1 MANRELRILASE
13 IVPCDEKIKY
23 YSIDFPKSWFEKL
36 SDIYK
41 VIKCRDKVTLPV
53 NSLKESLEAL
63 PLGIIEVNPIYY
75 SDKKYYKPWIMATY
89 AIDSQVIL
97 NVVKSWCSIEFITKE
112 DIEEDLIEKVSAI
125 LDEFKNEDIIINEKY
140 LDLSETNVYEN
151 GTANPNSVIYSV
163 LSNYIAQTIAEN
175 QENIVIGDE
184 AFSFVRYKNKLISV
198 PVKEYKNCYYSINIT
213 FTVKTIIGYSKPILL
228 IDTGVSRWANGKF
241 AESIGWKNKT
251 RVLIRYNDGG
261 NKGKFNGFT
270 LGCDAIKRDFKEK
283 KYKWADEVKEILEDA
298 TLAYLPELNEVIEKS
313 TDYIGRNEKYTLFIT
328 YNNDNNSKFNHSVK
342 KGMSMNEKYQVCK
355 QITEK
360 FKFLQPI
367 VQNEFKTVS
376 RRYSGSELN
385 EKNPP
390 IKKYLDEISL
400 REKELTLEIIYINK
414 NTPNIIVKQL
424 LEEINREEYFIEFD
438 DNKKVSFK
446 YNGLNLNIN
455 GIMAGDIVE
464 PMQDLN
470 SKVREVSKLLSS
482 SKNKSITIVEIYDK
496 NHYKSG
502 DPKFAIRKALYQ
514 TDRVNQF
521 ISYENI
527 KLLEEGEPKKLE
539 KAKKKVQPLIN
550 NVLLEL
556 FRQLGVMYSDI
567 TLKGLKGVPDNLEI
581 IGFNLLSTNYN
592 KKYDTLSF
600 PVAVSIKTGEKE
612 IYVKTPVNDWM
623 EYSEAILFL
632 GKNNGNQKKYEVD
645 EINTF
650 FRNIL
655 NDANESDSLVLVD
668 TSNRLN
674 SILKDF
680 QDKEL
685 KINKV
690 YTEYNNVRLIRVK
703 SNLDIPA
710 CVGVNSYDNAYFL
723 SGLKKITDNVFYS
736 NQGKTTTYKGIRS
749 DEVKLK
755 VLNKEFK
762 IPSALEVVPV
772 KLNEDDDIES
782 FVYFVHMLRQ
792 LNITY
797 DEYSSVPMVNH
808 LAKSLQ
814 EVLLVKDIYEEDGE

>member
-75 SDKKYYKPWIMATY
+75 SDKKYYKPWIMATD
-89 AIDSQVIL
+89 AIDSEAIL
-97 NVVKSWCSIEFITKE
+97 NVVKSWCSIEFISKG
-112 DIEEDLIEKVSAI
+112 DIEEDLIEKVSGI
-125 LDEFKNEDIIINEKY
+125 LDEFKSEDILINEKY

-184 AFSFVRYKNKLISV
+184 VFSFVRYKNRLISV

-241 AESIGWKNKT
+241 AESIGWKNRT
-251 RVLIRYNDGG
+251 RVFIRYNDGG
-261 NKGKFNGFT
+261 TKGKFNGST

-342 KGMSMNEKYQVCK
+342 KGMSMNEKYQVCS

-385 EKNPP
+385 GKNPP

-710 CVGVNSYDNAYFL
+710 CMGVNSYDNAYFL

-736 NQGKTTTYKGIRS
+736 IQGKTTTYKGIRS

-755 VLNKEFK
+755 TLNKEFK